1 MPYYTY
7 ILYSS
12 TADKFYIGFTGDE
25 LIERLRKHNS
35 YHTGFTGKF
44 NDWQIVH
51 HEIFETKKAA
61 MLREKEIKGWK
72 SRNKIISLI
81 NSSAGSVHSDL

>member
-7 ILYSS
+7 ILYTS

-25 LIERLRKHNS
+25 LIERLRNHNS
-35 YHTGFTGKF
+35 NHSGFTGKF
-44 NDWQIVH
+44 IDWQIMH
-51 HEIFETKKAA
+51 HEIFEIKKAA

-72 SRNKIISLI
+72 SRNKIIRLI
-81 NSSAGSVHSDL
+81 ISSAGSD

>member
-1 MPYYTY
+1 MKCYLY

-35 YHTGFTGKF
+35 NHSGFTGKF
-44 NDWQIVH
+44 NDWQIMYS
-51 HEIFETKKAA
+51 EIFESKKAV
-61 MLREKEIKGWK
+61 MSREKEIKGWK
-72 SRNKIISLI
+72 SKNKIISLI
-81 NSSAGSVHSDL
+81 NSSADLEHSGL

>member
-1 MPYYTY
+1 LQYSTY

-12 TADKFYIGFTGDE
+12 TADKFYIGFTGE
-25 LIERLRKHNS
+25 ETIERLRKHNS
-35 YHTGFTGKF
+35 NHSGFTGKF
-44 NDWQIVH
+44 NDWQIMH
-51 HEIFETKKAA
+51 HETFETKKVA
-61 MLREKEIKGWK
+61 MRREKEIKGWK